1 MKRRKRDNRGSD
13 ELMTAFLAGMLS
25 ILNPCTLPLMMLYL
39 GFGLRASK
47 RLLVLMIGSLTSVL
61 VLSSIIVSVS
71 GSVEPLI
78 TFEPLG
84 YAFITL
90 FGLLILVP
98 KLRTT
103 WSKITSYVALKGLS
117 PKGNESL
124 WWVFMGALL
133 GLTWLPCTGPLI
145 GALLIKL
152 AILGS
157 ASRLIS
163 YMITYA
169 LGFITSLGA
178 VMLMIRAAK
187 GARSNSRGVLN
198 GLWDLYV
205 ILPFRWRLRR
215 TAYVITALS

>member
-1 MKRRKRDNRGSD
+1 
-13 ELMTAFLAGMLS
+13 
-25 ILNPCTLPLMMLYL
+25 
-39 GFGLRASK
+39 
-47 RLLVLMIGSLTSVL
+47 LVLMIGSLTSVL
-61 VLSSIIVSVS
+61 VLSSIIVGVS

-133 GLTWLPCTGPLI
+133 GLTWLPCIGPLI

-157 ASRLIS
+157 ASRPIP

-178 VMLMIRAAK
+178 VMLMICKGVRREVMIRAAK
-187 GARSNSRGVLN
+187 VLEVTAGAFLTVYGIYM
-198 GLWDLYV
+198 LYCLFV
-205 ILPFRWRLRR
+205 G
-215 TAYVITALS
+215 A